1 MPNRTRLTAAQYRER
16 GIALPFRP
24 TGPAPLRFESPMV
37 PAVPMKRSP
46 FPKPPQPGERIDA
59 NGNAVRDKR

>member
-1 MPNRTRLTAAQYRER
+1 MTNRTRLTAAQYRER

-24 TGPAPLRFESPMV
+24 TGPAPLRFDPPKV

-46 FPKPPQPGERIDA
+46 RPEPPRPGERIDS
-59 NGNAVRDKR
+59 NGNAIRD